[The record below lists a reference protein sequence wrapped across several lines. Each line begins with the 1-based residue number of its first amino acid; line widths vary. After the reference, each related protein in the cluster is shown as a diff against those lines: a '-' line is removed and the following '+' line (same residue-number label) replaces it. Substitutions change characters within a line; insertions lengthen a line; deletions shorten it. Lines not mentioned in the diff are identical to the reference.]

1 VKEKLSVTALVLF
14 LFLIISA
21 ETILAKSWTPGVA
34 KGDFFCY
41 EMYGVFTS
49 SDLNDLIEV
58 SAFEQNN
65 TDEVRIDITGVSG
78 TVVYQAYTLQFGNET
93 TKFELKTDLDPGN
106 AGSFNFSELGVP
118 IFAANLNVGDT
129 LSTVELTVEETL
141 LRIYPSGER
150 ETNHASW
157 NSTLDYGNCYFD
169 KKTGMLTE
177 LNRTHLYVNP
187 VTSRVIK
194 KVDIIKMTNS
204 SFWSPA
210 EPTLSVQSSTYL
222 ARVLVAPVIL
232 CAGLSICLKKRS
244 RPRSA

>member
-1 VKEKLSVTALVLF
+1 MKEKLLVTALILV

-21 ETILAKSWTPGVA
+21 EIILAKSWTPGVA

-49 SDLNDLIEV
+49 SDPNDIIEV

-65 TDEVRIDITGVSG
+65 TDEVRIDITEVSG
-78 TVVYQAYTLQFGNET
+78 SVVYQAYTLHFGNET
-93 TKFELKTDLDPGN
+93 KRFELKTDLDPGN
-106 AGSFNFSELGVP
+106 AGSFSFSELGVP
-118 IFAANLNVGDT
+118 ISATNLNVGDT
-129 LSTVELTVEETL
+129 LSTVELTVEDTL

-150 ETNHASW
+150 ETNHVSW
-157 NSTLDYGNCYFD
+157 KSTLDYGDCYFD
-169 KKTGMLTE
+169 KKTGMLAE

-204 SFWSPA
+204 SFWSAP
-210 EPTLSVQSSTYL
+210 EPQLLVQSSINV
-222 ARVLVAPVIL
+222 ARILTASVVL
-232 CAGLSICLKKRS
+232 CAGLSVYLKKRS
-244 RPRSA
+244 NLKNE